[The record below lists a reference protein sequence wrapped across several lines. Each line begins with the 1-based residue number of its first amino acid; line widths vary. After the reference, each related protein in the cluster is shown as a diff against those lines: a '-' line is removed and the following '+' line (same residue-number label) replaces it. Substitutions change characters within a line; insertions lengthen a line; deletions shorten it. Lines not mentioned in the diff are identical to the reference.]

1 MISSSYHCNKIFL
14 TIAIALTFSAFGSA
28 LMCNQCYYKS
38 THPKAQQVCGN
49 DTVNCTTGYCYSV
62 SYTRSRDGTLII
74 ARSCDSTNVNDK
86 FCPDPDVFCEKE
98 ISKNNSKSCF
108 GVCCSTDN
116 CNNYTPT
123 SATGIM
129 VAKFS
134 MCVMVILG
142 LFLA

>member
-1 MISSSYHCNKIFL
+1 
-14 TIAIALTFSAFGSA
+14 
-28 LMCNQCYYKS
+28 MCNQCYYKS
-38 THPKAQQVCGN
+38 THHKAKQVCGYR
-49 DTVNCTTGYCYSV
+49 TVNCTTGYCYSV
-62 SYTRSRDGTLII
+62 SYTRSRDGTQIV
-74 ARSCDSTNVNDK
+74 ARSCDSTNINDK
-86 FCPDPDVFCEKE
+86 FCPDPDDICQKE